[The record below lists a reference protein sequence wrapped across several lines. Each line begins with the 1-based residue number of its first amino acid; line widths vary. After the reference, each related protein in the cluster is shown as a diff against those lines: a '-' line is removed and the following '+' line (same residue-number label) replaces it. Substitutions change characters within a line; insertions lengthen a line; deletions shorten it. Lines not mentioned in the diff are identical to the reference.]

1 MKLTAQYDCM
11 IFDCDGVIF
20 DSNRPKIAAMRSV
33 LEECGYSPTQVSNC
47 IDFFQNN
54 FGTPRQVQIDNF
66 FDRFIDEM
74 PQHENQRKTEVFEK
88 YSAAC
93 QGIFEQAE
101 LSPGILDLLNTF
113 SGDKFVASGS
123 VQTELREIISACNL
137 DHYFKGVYGSPTAK
151 AEIVASILRGT
162 PYQKSVLIGDAR
174 ADYEA
179 ATANSIDFIY
189 FKPFSMVQESMIQL
203 AEQEKFQVIDDFRAL
218 LD

>member
-1 MKLTAQYDCM
+1 MKLTAQYDCI

-20 DSNRPKIAAMRSV
+20 DSNRPKVAAMRSV
-33 LEECGYSPTQVSNC
+33 LEECGYSQTEVSNC

-54 FGTPRQVQIDNF
+54 FGTPRQAQIDNF
-66 FDRFIDEM
+66 FDRFIGDM
-74 PQHENQRKTEVFEK
+74 PQHESQRKAEVFEK
-88 YSAAC
+88 YSTAC
-93 QGIFEQAE
+93 HGIFEQAE
-101 LSPGILDLLNTF
+101 LSPGIIDLLTAF
-113 SGDKFVASGS
+113 SGDKYVASGS
-123 VQTELREIISACNL
+123 VQKELREIIRARNL

-151 AEIVASILRGT
+151 ADIVASILRDT

-179 ATANSIDFIY
+179 ATANTIDFIY
-189 FKPFSMVQESMIQL
+189 FKPFSMVQESMTQL

>member
-1 MKLTAQYDCM
+1 MKLSAQYDCI

-20 DSNRPKIAAMRSV
+20 DSNRPKVAAMRSV
-33 LEECGYSPTQVSNC
+33 LEECGYSQTEVSNC

-66 FDRFIDEM
+66 FDRFIRDM
-74 PQHENQRKTEVFEK
+74 PQHENQRKAEVFEK
-88 YSAAC
+88 YSTAC
-93 QGIFEQAE
+93 HGIFEQAE
-101 LSPGILDLLNTF
+101 LSPGIIDLLTAF
-113 SGDKFVASGS
+113 SGDKYVASGS
-123 VQTELREIISACNL
+123 VQTELREIIRARDL

-151 AEIVASILRGT
+151 AEIVASILRET

-179 ATANSIDFIY
+179 ATANTIDFIY
-189 FKPFSMVQESMIQL
+189 FKPFSMVQESMMQL
-203 AEQEKFQVIDDFRAL
+203 AEQEKFQVIEDFRAL